1 MGQRRTGHLLKGI
14 DKMKTQRLMTLLAVT
29 LSLSFFVS
37 GQEAKHKK
45 LIGFDHSTPTPLFLK
60 KNIAEMEKYA
70 PYDGIG
76 IRVATSGKVNGKTIN
91 CSGWTVC
98 SNIPWK
104 YEWFAD
110 TVKTLQEI
118 KFKKFKHNFLR
129 TTVHPGTLSLF
140 SDTDWA
146 TAGNN
151 FSILSKIAKEGGL
164 KGLFFDIE
172 DYANSLF
179 AYKK

>member
-110 TVKTLQEI
+110 MSRPCRRLNSKNSNIIFCAQRSIPAHSLCSPIRTGLPQAIISPYCQRLQ
-118 KFKKFKHNFLR
+118 KKA
-129 TTVHPGTLSLF
+129 
-140 SDTDWA
+140 D
-146 TAGNN
+146 
-151 FSILSKIAKEGGL
+151 
-164 KGLFFDIE
+164 
-172 DYANSLF
+172 
-179 AYKK
+179 